1 MVSEKLLPRAPLAS
15 FARLQFQFPRLANQV
30 MAETVVRLLANK
42 PVAFLFVEVAAIS
55 PEKRFAP
62 DQ

>member
-1 MVSEKLLPRAPLAS
+1 
-15 FARLQFQFPRLANQV
+15 

-55 PEKRFAP
+55 REKRFAP